1 MKKADVIKYFGGV
14 KPLCEAMGMTRQAL
28 DQWPDV
34 VNKARQWELEVISGG
49 ALLVDPRHINYKVFN
64 DPHKKRRAKLY
75 GGGK

>member
-14 KPLCEAMGMTRQAL
+14 KQLCEAMGMTRQAL

-49 ALLVDPRHINYKVFN
+49 ALLVEPAHINFKGFN